1 MATNFWTNSQHT
13 TKPEASFRCYWNSEV
28 IELLIRGLNR
38 RFQAHFAEMPPPS
51 IPVDGPGAA
60 STATQVPTRQTRS
73 KPSGMSPIEQ
83 ARQRIVGWRFLR
95 SFAEATYLLIST
107 NPPNGLK
114 CSGAWQSRLSTVIAS
129 RTFESKPTQS
139 QECHGDFAAL
149 KKKGECRERR
159 LLSVINISKRPGA
172 LGLFLH
178 SPQTVEFV
186 SDFAADYY
194 GAFEEE
200 YDTALCSDGSGIS
213 MTPSL

>member
-1 MATNFWTNSQHT
+1 MA
-13 TKPEASFRCYWNSEV
+13 
-28 IELLIRGLNR
+28 I
-38 RFQAHFAEMPPPS
+38 FAEF
-51 IPVDGPGAA
+51 
-60 STATQVPTRQTRS
+60 RRS
-73 KPSGMSPIEQ
+73 NVLTNQHKSS
-83 ARQRIVGWRFLR
+83 QR
-95 SFAEATYLLIST
+95 
-107 NPPNGLK
+107 
-114 CSGAWQSRLSTVIAS
+114 
-129 RTFESKPTQS
+129 FEMQRN
-139 QECHGDFAAL
+139 FAAL